1 AEWAIRYIASLASM
15 RVFEGYEDGTFKPQ
29 NTVSRIEAITAAVRL
44 MGLRSQA
51 ESSAKMSTHL
61 NFKDAN
67 QIPAWAVGYVAVALE
82 NDLFSE
88 NDDSVQ
94 PQKEGDRLWATTLL
108 VKALKLDAQAK
119 AKMNT
124 ALPFKD
130 AKQIPAGSVGYVAV
144 AIEKGLVDGFEDNT
158 FRPNQPVTR
167 AQLAALLDRT
177 GGQLPDQGNNTLTGT
192 VKSVVNGNAVVLTT
206 SGTTSTYALYPDVY
220 IYKNGVKISPSALQA
235 GDEVSVRTFNNQ
247 IIYMEVTKPVVP
259 ISSSGTVTAV
269 VNNNI
274 LKLTK
279 SGVTTNYTLH
289 PDIVIYRNG
298 VKVAASALQVGDEVN
313 VRTSDNKVIF
323 IEVTQTAQAI
333 TNNGTITAAV
343 SNNVLKLKKDNVNFE
358 IKLHPD
364 VVVYRNGLK
373 VALTELKIGDEVNV
387 RTSENKVIYI
397 EVTKMV
403 QPITNNGTVSAVVNS
418 SELKLTKSGVTTA
431 FTLHPDVIVYR
442 GGVKVRAIDL
452 KVGDEVDIRTS
463 DNKVIYIEVTKRVD
477 ENLPF
482 DLQGK
487 LKGTTLNAQGE
498 LATISIVQSINGKD
512 QTTVYQV
519 ASSVTI
525 VGNLTLFKEGRL
537 VQLKG
542 ANKVVTSITIK

>member
-1 AEWAIRYIASLASM
+1 M
-15 RVFEGYEDGTFKPQ
+15 
-29 NTVSRIEAITAAVRL
+29 
-44 MGLRSQA
+44 
-51 ESSAKMSTHL
+51 
-61 NFKDAN
+61 
-67 QIPAWAVGYVAVALE
+67 
-82 NDLFSE
+82 
-88 NDDSVQ
+88 
-94 PQKEGDRLWATTLL
+94 
-108 VKALKLDAQAK
+108 
-119 AKMNT
+119 
-124 ALPFKD
+124 
-130 AKQIPAGSVGYVAV
+130 
-144 AIEKGLVDGFEDNT
+144 
-158 FRPNQPVTR
+158 
-167 AQLAALLDRT
+167 
-177 GGQLPDQGNNTLTGT
+177 LTGT